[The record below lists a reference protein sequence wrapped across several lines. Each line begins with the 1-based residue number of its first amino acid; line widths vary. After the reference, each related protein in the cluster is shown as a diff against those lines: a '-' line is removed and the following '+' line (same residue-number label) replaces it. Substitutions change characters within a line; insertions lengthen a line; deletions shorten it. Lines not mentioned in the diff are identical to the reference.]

1 MTRTRCGR
9 GRTRIGYAQLAR
21 RGTAAALL
29 TIGTLAAGSLRA
41 EPPDPAG
48 SPGEPRATM
57 HRVFDALS
65 ELLPLCLDPTRFE
78 AAPNQPEIARQIGV
92 LASAVRALEQH
103 GEQRDP
109 DFRFLSRSLSEDV
122 EEVLHRYHWG
132 RLEEAR
138 FFILEATR
146 NCVACHSRLPSARE
160 FPLADQLLGRVDLD
174 ALSHHERG
182 QLYVA
187 TRQFD
192 RALTNWEE
200 LFAGTE
206 QTPSQLHIGGYLRDY
221 LTVAIRVQYELP
233 RARRTL
239 EKLAADPNLPRYLA
253 LRLQIWIR
261 DLKQLETTPAAGAF
275 DADIDLARARALA
288 HRVPAAADVPDDT
301 ALAVSDLLASSLL
314 FRFIDT
320 ARQRRVDDR
329 DLAEAFYLLGLIEAR
344 GVDSYWVPQAE
355 FHLEAAIR
363 LDPKGPIARPAYAL
377 LEQSLAIGYGGTSA
391 ETLPLDLWTKLNE
404 LRALVDAGST
414 GSSVP

>member
-1 MTRTRCGR
+1 MTRTRCAR
-9 GRTRIGYAQLAR
+9 GRARIGHGRLTRQA
-21 RGTAAALL
+21 TATALL

-41 EPPDPAG
+41 EAPDPAG

-65 ELLPLCLDPTRFE
+65 ELLPLSLDPTRFE

-192 RALTNWEE
+192 RALNNWEE

-221 LTVAIRVQYELP
+221 LTVAIRVQRDLP

-239 EKLAADPNLPRYLA
+239 EKLAADPKLPRYLA
-253 LRLQIWIR
+253 LRLQTWIG
-261 DLKQLETTPAAGAF
+261 DLKQFEAASGA
-275 DADIDLARARALA
+275 DTDTNIDLARARALA
-288 HRVPAAADVPDDT
+288 HRAPTAAAVPDDT

-314 FRFIDT
+314 FRFVDT

-363 LDPKGPIARPAYAL
+363 LDPRGPIARSAYAL

-404 LRALVDAGST
+404 LRALADAGSV